1 MELADSERFVIG
13 TVKRRR
19 TTNKIMSYK
28 VLALKWRPQTFKDLV
43 GQNHVTQTLM
53 NAFEQDR
60 IAQGYLFTGPRG
72 VGKTTTARLFA
83 MALNEEGGPS
93 ANFDPNSKISKEIA
107 DGRCLDV
114 LEIDGASNRGIDD
127 IRQLREQV
135 KFAPMNSA
143 YKVIII
149 DEVHMLTKEA
159 FNALL
164 RTLEEPPS
172 HAKFVFATTDSQ
184 KVPATIVSRC
194 QRFDFNRI
202 SLKVIS
208 DRLEYILKEEDIVS
222 DPESINAISRK
233 ADGSMRDALSLLDQA
248 ISFCGNKLSYDVL
261 VDALGLISNDLYF
274 EFTKCIRDKDSS
286 AMIKLL
292 SCFTSFG
299 LPAVD
304 VLGGMGDHIRNLY
317 YAGTRNGDA
326 LLEMNAEHKQSYVQE
341 ASYWDRRD
349 LLRISQIITDVS
361 ATIRRS
367 EDPFLLLEMTALKL
381 LEMDQSVSIEQ
392 LLRNDIPS
400 PVSGIGKKSD
410 TESSSSNATENRE
423 TNKEIVKE
431 DIEPEKKEK
440 ELPSPK
446 TIEAD
451 HSLESDNDGIEENP
465 QIQLES
471 IVEHWAKIMEKIH
484 LDRPSVGAVLEECI
498 PVGLSG
504 EILTIKTVGK
514 SNFNV
519 KTMERGAIAV
529 ERIIS
534 EKLNVSLKIKFE
546 NGENS
551 DVKPDA
557 DQKNNNTRTNSKD
570 GETLNRIIEVF
581 DGEILR

>member
-1 MELADSERFVIG
+1 MELADSERLVIG
-13 TVKRRR
+13 SVKRRR
-19 TTNKIMSYK
+19 TTKKIMTYK

-72 VGKTTTARLFA
+72 VGKTTTARIFA

-135 KFAPMNSA
+135 KFSPMNSA

-184 KVPATIVSRC
+184 KVPATIISRC

-208 DRLEYILKEEDIVS
+208 DRLEYILKEENIES
-222 DPESINAISRK
+222 DPESVNAIARK

-292 SCFTSFG
+292 SLFTGFG
-299 LPAVD
+299 IPAVD
-304 VLGGMGDHIRNLY
+304 VLGGMGDHVRNLY

-410 TESSSSNATENRE
+410 TESSSSNVTENRE

-431 DIEPEKKEK
+431 DIEPEKTEK

-446 TIEAD
+446 TIEPD

-471 IVEHWAKIMEKIH
+471 IVGHWAKIMEKIH

-514 SNFNV
+514 SSFNL
-519 KTMERGAIAV
+519 KTMGRGAIAV
-529 ERIIS
+529 EQIIS
-534 EKLNVSLKIKFE
+534 EELNVSLKIKFE

-557 DQKNNNTRTNSKD
+557 EKKIDNTRSNSRD

>member
-1 MELADSERFVIG
+1 MELADSERLVIG
-13 TVKRRR
+13 SVKRRR
-19 TTNKIMSYK
+19 TTKKIMTYK

-72 VGKTTTARLFA
+72 VGKTTTARIFA

-135 KFAPMNSA
+135 KFSPMNSA

-184 KVPATIVSRC
+184 KVPATIISRC

-202 SLKVIS
+202 SLKVIFN
-208 DRLEYILKEEDIVS
+208 RLEYILKEENIES
-222 DPESINAISRK
+222 DPESVNAIARK

-292 SCFTSFG
+292 SFFTSFG

-304 VLGGMGDHIRNLY
+304 VLGGMGDHVRNLY

-392 LLRNDIPS
+392 LLRNEIPS
-400 PVSGIGKKSD
+400 PVSSIGKKSN

-465 QIQLES
+465 QTQLES

-514 SNFNV
+514 SSFNV

-551 DVKPDA
+551 DVKSDPDQ
-557 DQKNNNTRTNSKD
+557 QKDNTRSNSRD

>member
-1 MELADSERFVIG
+1 MELADSERLVIG
-13 TVKRRR
+13 SVKRRR
-19 TTNKIMSYK
+19 TTKKIMTYK

-72 VGKTTTARLFA
+72 VGKTTTARIFA

-135 KFAPMNSA
+135 KFSPMNSA

-184 KVPATIVSRC
+184 KVPATIISRC

-202 SLKVIS
+202 SLKVIFN
-208 DRLEYILKEEDIVS
+208 RLEYILKEENIES
-222 DPESINAISRK
+222 DPESVNAIARK

-292 SCFTSFG
+292 SFFTSFG

-304 VLGGMGDHIRNLY
+304 VLGGMGDHVRNLY

-392 LLRNDIPS
+392 LLRNEIPS
-400 PVSGIGKKSD
+400 PVSSIGKKSN

-465 QIQLES
+465 QTQLES

-484 LDRPSVGAVLEECI
+484 LDRPSVGAVLEE
-498 PVGLSG
+498 
-504 EILTIKTVGK
+504 
-514 SNFNV
+514 
-519 KTMERGAIAV
+519 
-529 ERIIS
+529 
-534 EKLNVSLKIKFE
+534 
-546 NGENS
+546 
-551 DVKPDA
+551 
-557 DQKNNNTRTNSKD
+557 
-570 GETLNRIIEVF
+570 
-581 DGEILR
+581 